1 MKEIIVNVDNYN
13 ENSIKTIEGDNLSEV
28 YKIYICKNKRRVNL
42 TNKIAVMA
50 YVDEYNSKRSNILN
64 LNITNAA
71 EGEIELPIT
80 NIISEHNGIY
90 ACQVAIYGENNSLEQ
105 TAPFSLIVE
114 NNIFSKISNS
124 AINSSDFHILSE
136 AIKTTNAYGE
146 KLKEGTENIELQ
158 YAENLNK
165 KADEIDLIVERKRI
179 DLLTKME
186 NGETEGNSE
195 LLDIRI
201 GADGKEYNTA
211 GNAIREQ
218 FKDNENIFLE
228 IKKALDK
235 GIFDIK
241 NMYEWEAGYIN
252 SNGEYINLN
261 YMKRVT
267 KPKFI
272 PYDTVDVTM
281 NGENY
286 NLHVIEYNAEG
297 VFVKSTDY
305 INKDRFT
312 IDIAED
318 HKYAF
323 CLQYRRNNEFIADL
337 STLTLTCNVGMNFK
351 IVKNTNKLESVNI
364 KEKIHFNIG
373 VAASS
378 NMGNAICKYT
388 LNKDNSYS
396 LNMISGNNE
405 TYSLYNFA
413 LEKAYIDINKKK
425 YLIEIKNNSTEPID
439 FSNIKN
445 RFTLSNRK
453 DFSGTVFHLK
463 DLMTDT
469 VLQPNSSKKILL
481 DMNSE
486 VIKEA
491 FKDTS
496 DVLYFVFGY
505 YSALQSDRD
514 FKLSFIDFTEYER
527 KGVVVADYLSDFDLN
542 DYNVFK
548 LNIENDLETIKKVI
562 NTDCKI
568 VCYGDSLTM
577 GAGWEDHS
585 PDGIQRGYPEFI
597 QEFSGITTINTGIG
611 GDKCNDIFARLG
623 SEPVVINNIT
633 IPASKTPVEL
643 GYPLTTILG
652 RQFKSDIYNK
662 HDKPY
667 KINPVIINGVIGT
680 LTQPIFQ
687 GSYYFTRK
695 EVGEE
700 VIVNRPTL
708 LTTGQMIKLR
718 NPNDI
723 HIFYVGQNGGYENI
737 DDWIQQLRNAIDY
750 IGCDKYLIIAC
761 QTNLHNSTWDNIY
774 DRFKKEFRGKFVD
787 IRKYML
793 EYGLEDCKISPTPQD
808 LEDISKGVCP
818 TSLKKQGD
826 KVHFNYYGYKVIG
839 KLLYNRLKELYPN
852 YIK

>member
-1 MKEIIVNVDNYN
+1 MAKKDIKFTLDTIDSRYSPVGTVKQLDSVFFYIKITENGVTKDLTGQTIKLFAIKEDKKIV
-13 ENSIKTIEGDNLSEV
+13 EQTT
-28 YKIYICKNKRRVNL
+28 KI
-42 TNKIAVMA
+42 
-50 YVDEYNSKRSNILN
+50 
-64 LNITNAA
+64 NITNQS
-71 EGEIELPIT
+71 EGLVEIELLNAAIQVHGFT
-80 NIISEHNGIY
+80 YFELEISDSNGIISTADFILRVNKRVGSPEAIESTNEVSTLKEIEVY
-90 ACQVAIYGENNSLEQ
+90 VAQAKQEIKEFKTLQSEMLKTNEFINNQEVLRVKAEEERVSAEVIRDKKIEEFSSQVTKNVIDIKEIDNVSLE
-105 TAPFSLIVE
+105 
-114 NNIFSKISNS
+114 
-124 AINSSDFHILSE
+124 
-136 AIKTTNAYGE
+136 
-146 KLKEGTENIELQ
+146 IE
-158 YAENLNK
+158 
-165 KADEIDLIVERKRI
+165 
-179 DLLTKME
+179 
-186 NGETEGNSE
+186 
-195 LLDIRI
+195 
-201 GADGKEYNTA
+201 
-211 GNAIREQ
+211 
-218 FKDNENIFLE
+218 
-228 IKKALDK
+228 KALDK

-272 PYDTVDVTM
+272 PYNTVDVTM

-351 IVKNTNKLESVNI
+351 IVKNTKKLESVNI

-373 VAASS
+373 IAASS

-388 LNKDNSYS
+388 LNKDNSYT

-486 VIKEA
+486 VIKEV

-505 YSALQSDRD
+505 YSTLQTDRD

-542 DYNVFK
+542 DYNIFK
-548 LNIENDLETIKKVI
+548 LNTKNDLKTIKNSI
-562 NTDCKI
+562 NTDYKI

-839 KLLYNRLKELYPN
+839 KLLYNRLKELYPKYFN
-852 YIK
+852 N

>member
-1 MKEIIVNVDNYN
+1 MAKKNLKVKVDTINGLYKP
-13 ENSIKTIEGDNLSEV
+13 EGTIKQLDSVFFNIEVTEEGEKKDLTGQTIKLFARKSDGKMVEQSSGIS
-28 YKIYICKNKRRVNL
+28 
-42 TNKIAVMA
+42 
-50 YVDEYNSKRSNILN
+50 
-64 LNITNAA
+64 ITNA
-71 EGEIELPIT
+71 EQGELT
-80 NIISEHNGIY
+80 
-90 ACQVAIYGENNSLEQ
+90 
-105 TAPFSLIVE
+105 
-114 NNIFSKISNS
+114 
-124 AINSSDFHILSE
+124 
-136 AIKTTNAYGE
+136 
-146 KLKEGTENIELQ
+146 
-158 YAENLNK
+158 
-165 KADEIDLIVERKRI
+165 I
-179 DLLTKME
+179 DLL
-186 NGETEGNSE
+186 
-195 LLDIRI
+195 
-201 GADGKEYNTA
+201 
-211 GNAIREQ
+211 NAAVQAPGYVYFE
-218 FKDNENIFLE
+218 LE
-228 IKKALDK
+228 ISDSNGIISTADFVYKVMPKVGSDEAIESTNEVSTLKEIEVYVAQAKQEIKEFKTLQSEMLKTNEFINNQEVLRVKAEEERVSAEVIRDKKIEEFSSQVTKNVIDIKEIDNVSLEIEKALDK

-272 PYDTVDVTM
+272 PYNTVDVTM

-351 IVKNTNKLESVNI
+351 IVKNTKKLESVNI

-373 VAASS
+373 IAASS

-388 LNKDNSYS
+388 LNKDNSYT

-486 VIKEA
+486 VIKEV

-505 YSALQSDRD
+505 YSTLQTDRD

-542 DYNVFK
+542 DYNIFK
-548 LNIENDLETIKKVI
+548 LNTKNDLKTIKNSI
-562 NTDCKI
+562 NTDYKI

-750 IGCDKYLIIAC
+750 IRCDKYLIIAC

-839 KLLYNRLKELYPN
+839 KLLYNRLKELYPKYFN
-852 YIK
+852 N

>member
-1 MKEIIVNVDNYN
+1 MAKKNLKVKVDTINGLYKP
-13 ENSIKTIEGDNLSEV
+13 EGTIKQLDSVFFNIEVTEEGEKKDLTGQTIKLFARKSDGKMVEQSSGIS
-28 YKIYICKNKRRVNL
+28 
-42 TNKIAVMA
+42 
-50 YVDEYNSKRSNILN
+50 
-64 LNITNAA
+64 ITNA
-71 EGEIELPIT
+71 EQGELT
-80 NIISEHNGIY
+80 
-90 ACQVAIYGENNSLEQ
+90 
-105 TAPFSLIVE
+105 
-114 NNIFSKISNS
+114 
-124 AINSSDFHILSE
+124 
-136 AIKTTNAYGE
+136 
-146 KLKEGTENIELQ
+146 
-158 YAENLNK
+158 
-165 KADEIDLIVERKRI
+165 I
-179 DLLTKME
+179 DLL
-186 NGETEGNSE
+186 
-195 LLDIRI
+195 
-201 GADGKEYNTA
+201 
-211 GNAIREQ
+211 NAAVQAPGYVYFE
-218 FKDNENIFLE
+218 LE
-228 IKKALDK
+228 ISDSNGIISTADFVYKVMPKVGSDEAIESTNEVSTLKEIEVYVAQAKQEIKKFKTLQSEMLKTNEFINNQEVLRVKAEEERVSAEVIRDKKIEEFSSQVTKNVIDIKEIDNVSLEIEKALDK

-272 PYDTVDVTM
+272 PYNTVDVTM

-351 IVKNTNKLESVNI
+351 IVKNTKKLESVNI

-373 VAASS
+373 IAASS

-388 LNKDNSYS
+388 LNKDNSYT

-486 VIKEA
+486 VIKEV

-505 YSALQSDRD
+505 YSTLQTDRD

-542 DYNVFK
+542 DYNIFK
-548 LNIENDLETIKKVI
+548 LNTKNDLKTIKNSI
-562 NTDCKI
+562 NTDYKI

-839 KLLYNRLKELYPN
+839 KLLYNRLKELYPKYFN
-852 YIK
+852 N

>member
-1 MKEIIVNVDNYN
+1 MAKKNLKVKVDTINGLYKP
-13 ENSIKTIEGDNLSEV
+13 EGTIKQLDSVFFNIEVTEEGEKKDLTGQTIKLFARKSDGKMVEQSSGIS
-28 YKIYICKNKRRVNL
+28 
-42 TNKIAVMA
+42 
-50 YVDEYNSKRSNILN
+50 
-64 LNITNAA
+64 ITNA
-71 EGEIELPIT
+71 EQGELT
-80 NIISEHNGIY
+80 
-90 ACQVAIYGENNSLEQ
+90 
-105 TAPFSLIVE
+105 
-114 NNIFSKISNS
+114 
-124 AINSSDFHILSE
+124 
-136 AIKTTNAYGE
+136 
-146 KLKEGTENIELQ
+146 
-158 YAENLNK
+158 
-165 KADEIDLIVERKRI
+165 I
-179 DLLTKME
+179 DLL
-186 NGETEGNSE
+186 
-195 LLDIRI
+195 
-201 GADGKEYNTA
+201 
-211 GNAIREQ
+211 NAAVQAPGYVYFE
-218 FKDNENIFLE
+218 LE
-228 IKKALDK
+228 ISDSNGIISTADFVYKVMPKVGSDEAIESTNEVSTLKEIEVYVAQAKQEIKEFKTLQSEMLKTNEFINNQEVLRVKAEEERVSAEVIRDKKIEEFSSQVTKNVIDIKEIDNVSLEIEKALDK

-272 PYDTVDVTM
+272 PYNTVDVTM

-351 IVKNTNKLESVNI
+351 IVKNTKKLESVNI

-373 VAASS
+373 IAASS

-388 LNKDNSYS
+388 LNKDNSYT

-486 VIKEA
+486 VIKEV

-505 YSALQSDRD
+505 YSTLQTDRD

-542 DYNVFK
+542 DYNIFK
-548 LNIENDLETIKKVI
+548 LNTKNDLKTIKNSI
-562 NTDCKI
+562 NTDYKI

-839 KLLYNRLKELYPN
+839 KLLYNRLKELYPKYFN
-852 YIK
+852 N

>member
-1 MKEIIVNVDNYN
+1 MAKKDIKFTLDTIDSRYSPVGTVKQLDSVFFYIKITENGVTKDLTGQTIKLFAIKEDKKIV
-13 ENSIKTIEGDNLSEV
+13 EQTT
-28 YKIYICKNKRRVNL
+28 KI
-42 TNKIAVMA
+42 
-50 YVDEYNSKRSNILN
+50 
-64 LNITNAA
+64 NITNQR
-71 EGEIELPIT
+71 EGLVEIEL
-80 NIISEHNGIY
+80 
-90 ACQVAIYGENNSLEQ
+90 L
-105 TAPFSLIVE
+105 
-114 NNIFSKISNS
+114 NS
-124 AINSSDFHILSE
+124 AIQVHGFTYFELEISDSNGIISTADFILRVNKRVGSDE
-136 AIKTTNAYGE
+136 AIESTNE
-146 KLKEGTENIELQ
+146 VSTLKEIEVYVAQAKQEIKEFKKLQ
-158 YAENLNK
+158 
-165 KADEIDLIVERKRI
+165 D
-179 DLLTKME
+179 KMLA
-186 NGETEGNSE
+186 T
-195 LLDIRI
+195 
-201 GADGKEYNTA
+201 
-211 GNAIREQ
+211 
-218 FKDNENIFLE
+218 NENINNQEVLRVKAEEERVSAEVIRDKKIEEFSSQVTKNVIDIKEIDNVSLE
-228 IKKALDK
+228 IEKALDK

-351 IVKNTNKLESVNI
+351 IVKNTKKLESVNI

-373 VAASS
+373 IAASS

-388 LNKDNSYS
+388 LNKDNSYT

-486 VIKEA
+486 VIKEV

-505 YSALQSDRD
+505 YSTLQTDRD

-542 DYNVFK
+542 DYNIFK
-548 LNIENDLETIKKVI
+548 LNTKNDLKTIKNSI
-562 NTDCKI
+562 NTDYKI

-839 KLLYNRLKELYPN
+839 KLLYNRLKELYPKYFN
-852 YIK
+852 N